1 MSSKSINEEL
11 LNRDNK
17 DHLIAIGDFTCGAD
31 HLLNDFLY
39 NYAFNYALNNYG
51 KTYIIFYDED
61 IIAYYT
67 LKAGSIV
74 INTDK
79 DGNGETVSLPLVE
92 IARFAVAFDY
102 QRQHIG
108 TKVFNEKILPKIEVV
123 ASKIAIYGIMVFV
136 LPSDN
141 DAVMFYESLGFIK
154 AGDDV
159 QKNID
164 HFNEDCELYILKL

>member
-1 MSSKSINEEL
+1 M
-11 LNRDNK
+11 
-17 DHLIAIGDFTCGAD
+17 
-31 HLLNDFLY
+31 
-39 NYAFNYALNNYG
+39 
-51 KTYIIFYDED
+51 
-61 IIAYYT
+61 
-67 LKAGSIV
+67 
-74 INTDK
+74 
-79 DGNGETVSLPLVE
+79 
-92 IARFAVAFDY
+92 AFDY

-159 QKNID
+159 QKI
-164 HFNEDCELYILKL
+164 